1 MNYHGA
7 MIGLAAFLI
16 IGIFH
21 PIISKTEFHINMDIW
36 PAHIIIGLVCIALSL
51 FIDDVLP
58 SATLTV
64 KNPAASSGASSKEKA
79 LMEVATTPIPHLS
92 SFTPASSYRVFWLY
106 PIKGGG
112 LLVEHLG
119 PARTGRTSP
128 TKLVAQQSGPT
139 RKIACSLA

>member
-21 PIISKTEFHINMDIW
+21 PIISKTEFHINVDIW

-58 SATLTV
+58 SATVTV
-64 KNPAASSGASSKEKA
+64 KNPATRRGASSKEKA
-79 LMEVATTPIPHLS
+79 LMEVATPIPHLS
-92 SFTPASSYRVFWLY
+92 SFTPASSYRVFWLF
-106 PIKGGG
+106 PIKGFG
-112 LLVEHLG
+112 LLVEYLG